1 MSLNINVTTR
11 RRQLAIL
18 VGIIIVGSAVAAG
31 VVMWG
36 GEGNGSKNAAPAPVP
51 NMTGVVTAAFDEQV
65 NQSALQQQQAKTS
78 AIENQITQ
86 LTQMVSQNKLDFDT
100 KLQKKDAEIQR
111 LTEQLNDARSGKTTP
126 PATQAA
132 PDGTPLPG
140 PVSAGQARPPQYS
153 VTPANGTQYPAGAVN
168 PNQGA
173 GFYPSGSGNRLSGGM
188 TTQSFTY
195 ASLQKKPTKLPWIP
209 SGSFSDAIMIEG
221 ADANASVTG
230 QQNSTPVTFRLRGKT
245 IMPNN
250 KDYDMDGCFVV
261 GEIWGDISSERGEVR
276 TKSISCVLKNGK
288 TVDMAFE
295 GHVSYQGKGGI
306 RGKPVMRNGKIIGY
320 AGAAGFLSGIGE
332 GIKSASTPT
341 VGLGATASASGMDVL
356 KQGFGGGSEKAA
368 DNLSQYW
375 IKLAEQYHPVIDI
388 GAGNLVTVVFQKGF
402 RLETLEDAEE
412 KKALATVQ
420 KAGDTAQAAVTGN
433 APANTGSTTTAV
445 GNINPDEVLRQ
456 ASQLRLGDT
465 IN

>member
-195 ASLQKKPTKLPWIP
+195 ASRT
-209 SGSFSDAIMIEG
+209 A
-221 ADANASVTG
+221 A
-230 QQNSTPVTFRLRGKT
+230 RR
-245 IMPNN
+245 
-250 KDYDMDGCFVV
+250 
-261 GEIWGDISSERGEVR
+261 ER
-276 TKSISCVLKNGK
+276 
-288 TVDMAFE
+288 A
-295 GHVSYQGKGGI
+295 
-306 RGKPVMRNGKIIGY
+306 
-320 AGAAGFLSGIGE
+320 
-332 GIKSASTPT
+332 
-341 VGLGATASASGMDVL
+341 
-356 KQGFGGGSEKAA
+356 GGGRA
-368 DNLSQYW
+368 
-375 IKLAEQYHPVIDI
+375 
-388 GAGNLVTVVFQKGF
+388 
-402 RLETLEDAEE
+402 R
-412 KKALATVQ
+412 
-420 KAGDTAQAAVTGN
+420 
-433 APANTGSTTTAV
+433 
-445 GNINPDEVLRQ
+445 
-456 ASQLRLGDT
+456 
-465 IN
+465 